1 MQDEIPNNNRQYLAF
16 ILAGGP
22 SKDPFRSITC
32 AVDAAGQIV
41 FFRVLERYGDTG
53 GGYDIQITGPGGRF
67 EIWMGEGRECVAI
80 KFEARNP
87 DTNADPVPALPVGPV
102 EVLEALRRWK
112 AAPGVRETIANA
124 GGAIVREYWPAPDKE
139 QPAPAGQ

>member
-22 SKDPFRSITC
+22 AKDPFRSITC
-32 AVDAAGQIV
+32 AVDPAGEIV
-41 FFRVLERYGDTG
+41 FSRVLERYGDTG
-53 GGYDIQITGPGGRF
+53 GGYDIRITGPGGRF
-67 EIWMGEGRECVAI
+67 EIWMGEGRECVVI

-112 AAPGVRETIANA
+112 AGPGVRETIANA
-124 GGAIVREYWPAPDKE
+124 GGAIIREYWPAPDGE
-139 QPAPAGQ
+139 QPAPAGR

>member
-41 FFRVLERYGDTG
+41 FSRVLERYGDTG
-53 GGYDIQITGPGGRF
+53 GGYDIRITGPGGRY

-112 AAPGVRETIANA
+112 AGPGVRETITNA
-124 GGAIVREYWPAPDKE
+124 GGAIIREYWPAPDGE